1 MSSQLTY
8 TPLVEHNAICML
20 ILEPSADPGS
30 ILRGRLIHTTLSEE
44 PHYEALSYA
53 WGKPIVSGKLRLE
66 SGTVEL
72 GENLVAALRQLR
84 LEKRER
90 TLWVDA
96 ICISQQ
102 HTAERSAQV
111 EMGKSI
117 V

>member
-1 MSSQLTY
+1 
-8 TPLVEHNAICML
+8 ML
-20 ILEPSADPGS
+20 ILEPSADPDS
-30 ILRGRLIHTTLSEE
+30 ILRGRSIHTILSEE

-53 WGKPIVSGKLRLE
+53 CGEHIVSGKLRLE

-84 LEKRER
+84 LERER
-90 TLWVDA
+90 TLWIEAV
-96 ICISQQ
+96 CISQQ